1 MGAFAV
7 FFILTLWGS
16 NAGYLSL
23 FLLAWS
29 YFPELGW

>member
-1 MGAFAV
+1 MCAFVV
-7 FFILTLWGS
+7 FFIFTLWGS

>member
-1 MGAFAV
+1 MCAFAA
-7 FFILTLWGS
+7 FFIFTLWGS
-16 NAGYLSL
+16 HAGELLL

>member
-1 MGAFAV
+1 MGAFAA